1 MEHYVNET
9 SLTIFKAVK
18 KLKITKKVKNY
29 NEKKICKNLNVY
41 LKMEKTIKKL
51 CDIEI
56 EKQNF
61 HRHKRPISVKKQ
73 RYL

>member
-1 MEHYVNET
+1 
-9 SLTIFKAVK
+9 
-18 KLKITKKVKNY
+18 
-29 NEKKICKNLNVY
+29 
-41 LKMEKTIKKL
+41 MEKTIKKL